1 MDQIIQ
7 YFENISSG
15 HRSLI
20 LFGGLTLFLLLES
33 GVPLFQFKNS
43 KWKHLGLNLFFT
55 FTTILVNFVLA
66 FLLISSCVYVTNND
80 IGLLNLFDLP
90 LGIYA
95 FSGILLMDLISAWL
109 AHFVFHKTKW
119 LWQFHIIHHTDTT
132 VDAST
137 ANRHHPGESVLRF
150 GFTCLAVWI
159 VGAPV
164 WMLMIYQAM
173 SAFLSQFNH
182 SNIKMPKFLDDI
194 LMLVI
199 CTPNMHRVHHHYR
212 QPYSDSN
219 YGNIFSFWDR
229 MFGTFKKVDNKHLKY
244 GLDTHM
250 NDPEVGNIWALL
262 KIPFAGYRPEIE
274 YENEEKFK

>member
-1 MDQIIQ
+1 M
-7 YFENISSG
+7 
-15 HRSLI
+15 I
-20 LFGGLTLFLLLES
+20 LFGGLTLFLLIES

-66 FLLISSCVYVTNND
+66 FLLISSCVYVSNNNF
-80 IGLLNLFDLP
+80 GLLNLFELP
-90 LGIYA
+90 IWIYAILGILVLD
-95 FSGILLMDLISAWL
+95 FISAWL

-119 LWQFHIIHHTDTT
+119 FWQFHIIHHTDTT

-150 GFTCLAVWI
+150 AFTCLAVWV

-164 WMLMIYQAM
+164 WMLMIYQAL

-182 SNIKMPKFLDDI
+182 SNIKMPKFLDDA

-199 CTPNMHRVHHHYR
+199 CTPNMHRIHHHYR

-229 MFGTFKKVDNKHLKY
+229 IFGTFKKVDNKHLKY

-250 NDPEVGNIWALL
+250 NDSEVANIWELL

-274 YENEEKFK
+274 YQNEENFKES

>member
-1 MDQIIQ
+1 MENIIQ
-7 YFENISSG
+7 YFEGISSA

-20 LFGGLTLFLLLES
+20 LFGGLTLFLIIES
-33 GVPLFQFKNS
+33 GLPLFQFKNN

-55 FTTILVNFVLA
+55 FTTILVNFLLA
-66 FLLISSCVYVTNND
+66 FLLISSCFYVTQNNY
-80 IGLLNLFDLP
+80 GLLNLLELP
-90 LGIYA
+90 LFVDALVG
-95 FSGILLMDLISAWL
+95 LMLMDFISAWL

-119 LWQFHIIHHTDTT
+119 FWQFHIIHHTDKT

-150 GFTCLAVWI
+150 CFTCLAVWL

-164 WMLMIYQAM
+164 WMLMVYQAA

-182 SNIKMPKFLDDI
+182 SNIKMPKFLDDL
-194 LMLVI
+194 LMLVF

-229 MFGTFKKVDNKHLKY
+229 IFGTFQKVDNKKLTY

-250 NDPEVGNIWALL
+250 EEDEVDNIWSLL
-262 KIPFAGYRPEIE
+262 KIPFSGYRPEIK
-274 YENEEKFK
+274 YGKEEKI